1 MDRIQLA
8 NSATEKANPTMDLGV
23 RWKLHGDGRTPAPGA
38 VVRPDERLS
47 WPRTIGLG
55 AQHVVAMFGAS
66 FVAPVLM
73 GLDPNLAI
81 MMSGVATVI
90 FLLATRGRV
99 PSYLGCSLSFVG
111 VAAVIRAQGGTSA
124 TVTGAVFVV
133 VGVVLFLVG
142 VAVQRFGAR
151 IIHAA
156 MPPIVTGAVV
166 MLIGFNLA
174 PVTAATY
181 WPQDQWTALLV
192 MAFTGLAV
200 VCLRGFWSR
209 VAIFLGLVFGYCVSW
224 AFDRIFG
231 RIHSMSASGE
241 VTDHWRLD
249 LSAVGKADWV
259 GLPSFHG
266 PTFQWSAIL
275 VALPVV
281 IALVAENAGHVKAVG
296 EMTGDPLDDKLGT
309 AISADGVAS
318 MLSTAV
324 GGPPNTTYSEN
335 IGVMAATRVYSTAAY
350 WAAACFALLFGL
362 CPKFGAIVAA
372 IPGGVLGGITV
383 ILYGMIGL
391 LGAQIWLNSGV
402 DLRNPLNLVPAA
414 AGIII
419 GVGGVSIRFSDNFTL
434 SGIALGTLVVIT
446 GYHALRYLAPAHL
459 KSEQPLLDEGT
470 SSYDS
475 PTARVGAPG
484 RRRTTPRTRRPRPGP
499 VPPFWEVSGPAA
511 PRPARDW
518 DAALMG
524 QLAHI
529 TTPVDIVVSRL
540 RALDEE
546 LPARDGVAVFNRVY
560 LAVTRAVDRS
570 VDAGRFADARAA
582 VALDVRFAERYL
594 AAVDAAA
601 NGRRP
606 PACWRPLFQLRR
618 HPGVRPLQ
626 FALSGINAHI
636 GHDLALAVVDACRT
650 LDCEPAELEDEFD
663 RVGDLLVSLEERIR
677 EELMPGPDLFQIADP
692 LTHLLGSWS
701 LERAREATW
710 TAARAL
716 WALRGLPDV
725 AEEFT
730 ERLDA
735 AVGLAG
741 RMLLTPLP
749 D

>member
-1 MDRIQLA
+1 
-8 NSATEKANPTMDLGV
+8 MDLGV

-124 TVTGAVFVV
+124 TVTGAVLV
-133 VGVVLFLVG
+133 VGLVLFLVG

-174 PVTAATY
+174 PVTASTY
-181 WPQDQWTALLV
+181 WPADQWTALLV
-192 MAFTGLAV
+192 MLFTGLAV

-209 VAIFLGLVFGYCVSW
+209 IAIFLGLLFGYGISW
-224 AFDRIFG
+224 VFDRAFG
-231 RIHSMSASGE
+231 KIHSVNGGTRA
-241 VTDHWRLD
+241 VDHWRLD
-249 LSAVGKADWV
+249 LSGVGRADWV
-259 GLPSFHG
+259 GLPSFHA
-266 PTFQWSAIL
+266 PSFQWSAIL

-281 IALVAENAGHVKAVG
+281 IALIAENAGHVKAVG
-296 EMTGDPLDDKLGT
+296 EMTGENLDGKLGT
-309 AISADGVAS
+309 AISADGAAS

-350 WAAACFALLFGL
+350 WAAAGFALLFGL

-391 LGAQIWLNSGV
+391 LGAQIWINAEV

-419 GVGGVSIRFSDNFTL
+419 GVGNVSLKFTDTFSL
-434 SGIALGTLVVIT
+434 SGIALGTIVVIT
-446 GYHALRYLAPAHL
+446 GYHALRAMAPAHL
-459 KSEQPLLDEGT
+459 RSQEPLLDAGT
-470 SSYDS
+470 STYDEHGDDEH
-475 PTARVGAPG
+475 GAG
-484 RRRTTPRTRRPRPGP
+484 G
-499 VPPFWEVSGPAA
+499 SG
-511 PRPARDW
+511 
-518 DAALMG
+518 
-524 QLAHI
+524 
-529 TTPVDIVVSRL
+529 
-540 RALDEE
+540 
-546 LPARDGVAVFNRVY
+546 
-560 LAVTRAVDRS
+560 
-570 VDAGRFADARAA
+570 
-582 VALDVRFAERYL
+582 
-594 AAVDAAA
+594 
-601 NGRRP
+601 
-606 PACWRPLFQLRR
+606 
-618 HPGVRPLQ
+618 
-626 FALSGINAHI
+626 
-636 GHDLALAVVDACRT
+636 
-650 LDCEPAELEDEFD
+650 
-663 RVGDLLVSLEERIR
+663 
-677 EELMPGPDLFQIADP
+677 
-692 LTHLLGSWS
+692 
-701 LERAREATW
+701 
-710 TAARAL
+710 AAR
-716 WALRGLPDV
+716 GNQS
-725 AEEFT
+725 
-730 ERLDA
+730 
-735 AVGLAG
+735 AG
-741 RMLLTPLP
+741 S
-749 D
+749 

>member
-1 MDRIQLA
+1 
-8 NSATEKANPTMDLGV
+8 MDLGV

-73 GLDPNLAI
+73 GLNPNLAI
-81 MMSGVATVI
+81 MMSGFATVI

-133 VGVVLFLVG
+133 GVALFLVG

-174 PVTAATY
+174 PVTASTY
-181 WPQDQWTALLV
+181 WPQDQWTALLT
-192 MAFTGLAV
+192 MLFTGLAV

-209 VAIFLGLVFGYCVSW
+209 IAIFLGLVFGYGISW
-224 AFDRIFG
+224 VFDRLFG
-231 RIHSMSASGE
+231 KIHSVDAGGKL
-241 VTDHWRLD
+241 TDHWRLD
-249 LSAVGKADWV
+249 LSGVGKADWI

-350 WAAACFALLFGL
+350 WAAAGFALLFGL

-391 LGAQIWLNSGV
+391 LGAQIWLNARV

-419 GVGGVSIRFSDNFTL
+419 GVGGVSLKFTDNFSL

-446 GYHALRYLAPAHL
+446 GYHALRAMAPAHL
-459 KSEQPLLDEGT
+459 KTQEPLLDSGT
-470 SSYDS
+470 SSYD
-475 PTARVGAPG
+475 PGDEGAG
-484 RRRTTPRTRRPRPGP
+484 AENKAT
-499 VPPFWEVSGPAA
+499 
-511 PRPARDW
+511 D
-518 DAALMG
+518 
-524 QLAHI
+524 Q
-529 TTPVDIVVSRL
+529 
-540 RALDEE
+540 RA
-546 LPARDGVAVFNRVY
+546 
-560 LAVTRAVDRS
+560 S
-570 VDAGRFADARAA
+570 
-582 VALDVRFAERYL
+582 
-594 AAVDAAA
+594 
-601 NGRRP
+601 
-606 PACWRPLFQLRR
+606 
-618 HPGVRPLQ
+618 
-626 FALSGINAHI
+626 S
-636 GHDLALAVVDACRT
+636 
-650 LDCEPAELEDEFD
+650 
-663 RVGDLLVSLEERIR
+663 
-677 EELMPGPDLFQIADP
+677 
-692 LTHLLGSWS
+692 
-701 LERAREATW
+701 
-710 TAARAL
+710 
-716 WALRGLPDV
+716 
-725 AEEFT
+725 
-730 ERLDA
+730 
-735 AVGLAG
+735 
-741 RMLLTPLP
+741 
-749 D
+749 

>member
-1 MDRIQLA
+1 
-8 NSATEKANPTMDLGV
+8 MDLGV

-47 WPRTIGLG
+47 WPRTVGLG

-90 FLLATRGRV
+90 FLLATKGRV

-133 VGVVLFLVG
+133 GVALFLVG
-142 VAVQRFGAR
+142 VAVQKFGAR

-174 PVTAATY
+174 PVTASVY

-192 MAFTGLAV
+192 MLFTGLAV

-209 VAIFLGLVFGYCVSW
+209 VAIFLGLLFGYGISWLFDQVFGK
-224 AFDRIFG
+224 
-231 RIHSMSASGE
+231 IHSVNGAGQM
-241 VTDHWRLD
+241 TDHWRLD
-249 LSAVGKADWV
+249 LSGVGKADWI
-259 GLPSFHG
+259 GLPTFHG
-266 PTFQWSAIL
+266 PSFQWSAIL

-296 EMTGDPLDDKLGT
+296 EMTGTNLDDKLGT
-309 AISADGVAS
+309 AISADGIGS

-350 WAAACFALLFGL
+350 WCAAGFALLFGL

-391 LGAQIWLNSGV
+391 LGAQIWTRAQV

-419 GVGGVSIRFSDNFTL
+419 GIGNVTLKFTDTFSL

-446 GYHALRYLAPAHL
+446 GYHVLRALAPAHL
-459 KSEQPLLDEGT
+459 KAQEPLLDEGT
-470 SSYDS
+470 SSYDEQS
-475 PTARVGAPG
+475 
-484 RRRTTPRTRRPRPGP
+484 RPG
-499 VPPFWEVSGPAA
+499 A
-511 PRPARDW
+511 
-518 DAALMG
+518 
-524 QLAHI
+524 
-529 TTPVDIVVSRL
+529 
-540 RALDEE
+540 
-546 LPARDGVAVFNRVY
+546 
-560 LAVTRAVDRS
+560 
-570 VDAGRFADARAA
+570 
-582 VALDVRFAERYL
+582 
-594 AAVDAAA
+594 
-601 NGRRP
+601 
-606 PACWRPLFQLRR
+606 
-618 HPGVRPLQ
+618 
-626 FALSGINAHI
+626 
-636 GHDLALAVVDACRT
+636 
-650 LDCEPAELEDEFD
+650 
-663 RVGDLLVSLEERIR
+663 
-677 EELMPGPDLFQIADP
+677 
-692 LTHLLGSWS
+692 
-701 LERAREATW
+701 
-710 TAARAL
+710 
-716 WALRGLPDV
+716 
-725 AEEFT
+725 
-730 ERLDA
+730 
-735 AVGLAG
+735 
-741 RMLLTPLP
+741 
-749 D
+749 

>member
-1 MDRIQLA
+1 
-8 NSATEKANPTMDLGV
+8 MDLGV

-47 WPRTIGLG
+47 WPRTLGLG

-124 TVTGAVFVV
+124 TVTGACFV
-133 VGVVLFLVG
+133 VGVALFLAG
-142 VAVQRFGAR
+142 LAVQRFGAR

-174 PVTAATY
+174 PVTASAY
-181 WPQDQWTALLV
+181 WPQDQWTALLTMLV
-192 MAFTGLAV
+192 TGAAV

-209 VAIFLGLVFGYCVSW
+209 IAIFLGLVFGYVISW

-231 RIHSMSASGE
+231 RIHSVDASGK
-241 VTDHWRLD
+241 VTDHWRLN
-249 LSAVGKADWV
+249 LSGVEKADWI

-266 PTFQWSAIL
+266 PSFQWSAIL

-309 AISADGVAS
+309 AISADGAAS

-350 WAAACFALLFGL
+350 WAAAGFALLFGV
-362 CPKFGAIVAA
+362 CPKFGAVVAA

-391 LGAQIWLNSGV
+391 LGAQIWLNARV

-419 GVGGVSIRFSDNFTL
+419 GIGGVTLKFTDNFSL
-434 SGIALGTLVVIT
+434 NGIALGTIVVIT
-446 GYHALRYLAPAHL
+446 GYHALRAMAPAHL
-459 KSEQPLLDEGT
+459 RQGPLLDSGT
-470 SSYDS
+470 SAYDD
-475 PTARVGAPG
+475 PG
-484 RRRTTPRTRRPRPGP
+484 DQ
-499 VPPFWEVSGPAA
+499 PA
-511 PRPARDW
+511 
-518 DAALMG
+518 
-524 QLAHI
+524 
-529 TTPVDIVVSRL
+529 S
-540 RALDEE
+540 
-546 LPARDGVAVFNRVY
+546 
-560 LAVTRAVDRS
+560 S
-570 VDAGRFADARAA
+570 
-582 VALDVRFAERYL
+582 
-594 AAVDAAA
+594 
-601 NGRRP
+601 
-606 PACWRPLFQLRR
+606 
-618 HPGVRPLQ
+618 
-626 FALSGINAHI
+626 
-636 GHDLALAVVDACRT
+636 
-650 LDCEPAELEDEFD
+650 
-663 RVGDLLVSLEERIR
+663 
-677 EELMPGPDLFQIADP
+677 
-692 LTHLLGSWS
+692 
-701 LERAREATW
+701 
-710 TAARAL
+710 
-716 WALRGLPDV
+716 
-725 AEEFT
+725 
-730 ERLDA
+730 
-735 AVGLAG
+735 
-741 RMLLTPLP
+741 
-749 D
+749 

>member
-1 MDRIQLA
+1 
-8 NSATEKANPTMDLGV
+8 MDLGV

-47 WPRTIGLG
+47 WPRTLGLG

-133 VGVVLFLVG
+133 GVALFLVG
-142 VAVQRFGAR
+142 LAVQRFGAR

-174 PVTAATY
+174 PVTASTY
-181 WPQDQWTALLV
+181 WPQDQWTALLT
-192 MAFTGLAV
+192 MLLTGAAV

-209 VAIFLGLVFGYCVSW
+209 VAIFLGLVFGYVISW
-224 AFDRIFG
+224 VFDRIFG
-231 RIHSMSASGE
+231 RIHSVDASGK

-249 LSAVGKADWV
+249 LSAVGNADWI
-259 GLPSFHG
+259 GLPTFHG
-266 PTFQWSAIL
+266 PSFRWSAIL

-296 EMTGDPLDDKLGT
+296 EMTGDPLDDRLGT

-350 WAAACFALLFGL
+350 WAAAGFALLFGL
-362 CPKFGAIVAA
+362 CPKFGAVVAA

-391 LGAQIWLNSGV
+391 LGAQIWLNARV

-419 GVGGVSIRFSDNFTL
+419 GIGGVSLKFTDNFSL
-434 SGIALGTLVVIT
+434 NGIALGTIVVIT
-446 GYHALRYLAPAHL
+446 GYHALRAMAPAHL
-459 KSEQPLLDEGT
+459 KGQEPLLDSGT
-470 SSYDS
+470 SSYDE
-475 PTARVGAPG
+475 PG
-484 RRRTTPRTRRPRPGP
+484 
-499 VPPFWEVSGPAA
+499 
-511 PRPARDW
+511 D
-518 DAALMG
+518 
-524 QLAHI
+524 Q
-529 TTPVDIVVSRL
+529 
-540 RALDEE
+540 RA
-546 LPARDGVAVFNRVY
+546 
-560 LAVTRAVDRS
+560 S
-570 VDAGRFADARAA
+570 
-582 VALDVRFAERYL
+582 
-594 AAVDAAA
+594 
-601 NGRRP
+601 
-606 PACWRPLFQLRR
+606 
-618 HPGVRPLQ
+618 
-626 FALSGINAHI
+626 S
-636 GHDLALAVVDACRT
+636 
-650 LDCEPAELEDEFD
+650 
-663 RVGDLLVSLEERIR
+663 
-677 EELMPGPDLFQIADP
+677 
-692 LTHLLGSWS
+692 
-701 LERAREATW
+701 
-710 TAARAL
+710 
-716 WALRGLPDV
+716 
-725 AEEFT
+725 
-730 ERLDA
+730 
-735 AVGLAG
+735 
-741 RMLLTPLP
+741 
-749 D
+749 

>member
-1 MDRIQLA
+1 
-8 NSATEKANPTMDLGV
+8 MDLGV

-47 WPRTIGLG
+47 WPRTVGLG

-90 FLLATRGRV
+90 FLLATKGRV

-133 VGVVLFLVG
+133 GVVLFLVG

-151 IIHAA
+151 IIHAT

-174 PVTAATY
+174 PVTASTY

-192 MAFTGLAV
+192 MLFTGLAV

-209 VAIFLGLVFGYCVSW
+209 VAIFLGLLFGYGISWLFDRVFGK
-224 AFDRIFG
+224 
-231 RIHSMSASGE
+231 IHSVDGGGHM
-241 VTDHWRLD
+241 TDHWRLD
-249 LSAVGKADWV
+249 LSGVGKADWI
-259 GLPSFHG
+259 GLPTFHG
-266 PTFQWSAIL
+266 PSFQWSAIL

-296 EMTGDPLDDKLGT
+296 EMTGSNLDDKLGT
-309 AISADGVAS
+309 AISADGIGS

-350 WAAACFALLFGL
+350 WCAAGFALLFGL

-391 LGAQIWLNSGV
+391 LGAQIWTRARV

-419 GVGGVSIRFSDNFTL
+419 GIGNVSLKFTDTFSI
-434 SGIALGTLVVIT
+434 SGIALGSLVVIT
-446 GYHALRYLAPAHL
+446 GYHALRAMAPAHL
-459 KSEQPLLDEGT
+459 KTQEPLLDEGT
-470 SSYDS
+470 SSYDEGAEG
-475 PTARVGAPG
+475 TGGTGAP
-484 RRRTTPRTRRPRPGP
+484 RTP
-499 VPPFWEVSGPAA
+499 
-511 PRPARDW
+511 
-518 DAALMG
+518 
-524 QLAHI
+524 
-529 TTPVDIVVSRL
+529 
-540 RALDEE
+540 
-546 LPARDGVAVFNRVY
+546 
-560 LAVTRAVDRS
+560 
-570 VDAGRFADARAA
+570 
-582 VALDVRFAERYL
+582 
-594 AAVDAAA
+594 
-601 NGRRP
+601 
-606 PACWRPLFQLRR
+606 
-618 HPGVRPLQ
+618 
-626 FALSGINAHI
+626 
-636 GHDLALAVVDACRT
+636 
-650 LDCEPAELEDEFD
+650 
-663 RVGDLLVSLEERIR
+663 
-677 EELMPGPDLFQIADP
+677 
-692 LTHLLGSWS
+692 
-701 LERAREATW
+701 
-710 TAARAL
+710 
-716 WALRGLPDV
+716 
-725 AEEFT
+725 
-730 ERLDA
+730 
-735 AVGLAG
+735 
-741 RMLLTPLP
+741 
-749 D
+749 

>member
-1 MDRIQLA
+1 
-8 NSATEKANPTMDLGV
+8 MDLGV

-47 WPRTIGLG
+47 WPRTVGLG

-124 TVTGAVFVV
+124 TVTGAVLV
-133 VGVVLFLVG
+133 VGVALFLVG
-142 VAVQRFGAR
+142 LAVQRFGAR

-174 PVTAATY
+174 PVTASTY

-192 MAFTGLAV
+192 MLFTGLAV
-200 VCLRGFWSR
+200 VGLRGFWSR
-209 VAIFLGLVFGYCVSW
+209 IAIFIGLAFGYGISW
-224 AFDRIFG
+224 VFDRVLG
-231 RIHSMSASGE
+231 KIHSVDASGKL
-241 VTDHWRLD
+241 TDHWRLD
-249 LSAVGKADWV
+249 LSGVDKADWI

-266 PTFQWSAIL
+266 PSFQWSAVL

-296 EMTGDPLDDKLGT
+296 EMTGEKLDDKLGT

-318 MLSTAV
+318 VLSTAV

-350 WAAACFALLFGL
+350 WAAAAFALLFGV
-362 CPKFGAIVAA
+362 CPKFGAVVAA

-391 LGAQIWLNSGV
+391 LGAQIWTNARV

-419 GVGGVSIRFSDNFTL
+419 GVGNVTMKFTDTFSL

-446 GYHALRYLAPAHL
+446 GYHALRVCAPAHL
-459 KSEQPLLDEGT
+459 KPQEPLLDEGT
-470 SSYDS
+470 SSYDE
-475 PTARVGAPG
+475 TAEAAEATGTTGADTDAG
-484 RRRTTPRTRRPRPGP
+484 HRTR
-499 VPPFWEVSGPAA
+499 
-511 PRPARDW
+511 
-518 DAALMG
+518 
-524 QLAHI
+524 
-529 TTPVDIVVSRL
+529 
-540 RALDEE
+540 
-546 LPARDGVAVFNRVY
+546 
-560 LAVTRAVDRS
+560 
-570 VDAGRFADARAA
+570 
-582 VALDVRFAERYL
+582 
-594 AAVDAAA
+594 
-601 NGRRP
+601 
-606 PACWRPLFQLRR
+606 
-618 HPGVRPLQ
+618 
-626 FALSGINAHI
+626 
-636 GHDLALAVVDACRT
+636 
-650 LDCEPAELEDEFD
+650 
-663 RVGDLLVSLEERIR
+663 
-677 EELMPGPDLFQIADP
+677 
-692 LTHLLGSWS
+692 
-701 LERAREATW
+701 
-710 TAARAL
+710 
-716 WALRGLPDV
+716 
-725 AEEFT
+725 
-730 ERLDA
+730 
-735 AVGLAG
+735 
-741 RMLLTPLP
+741 
-749 D
+749 

>member
-1 MDRIQLA
+1 
-8 NSATEKANPTMDLGV
+8 MDLGV

-38 VVRPDERLS
+38 VVRPDERLT
-47 WPRTIGLG
+47 WPRTLGLG

-124 TVTGAVFVV
+124 TVTGACFV
-133 VGVVLFLVG
+133 VGVVLFLAG
-142 VAVQRFGAR
+142 LAVQRFGAR

-174 PVTAATY
+174 PVTASAY
-181 WPQDQWTALLV
+181 WPQDQWTALLT
-192 MAFTGLAV
+192 MLATGAAV

-209 VAIFLGLVFGYCVSW
+209 IAIFLGLVFGYVISW

-231 RIHSMSASGE
+231 RIHSVDASGK

-249 LSAVGKADWV
+249 LSGVEKADWI

-266 PTFQWSAIL
+266 PSFQWSAVL

-309 AISADGVAS
+309 AISADGAAS

-350 WAAACFALLFGL
+350 WAAAGFALLFGV
-362 CPKFGAIVAA
+362 CPKFGAVVAA
-372 IPGGVLGGITV
+372 VPGGVLGGITV

-391 LGAQIWLNSGV
+391 LGAQIWLNARV

-419 GVGGVSIRFSDNFTL
+419 GIGGVTLKFTDNFSL
-434 SGIALGTLVVIT
+434 NGIALGTIVVIT
-446 GYHALRYLAPAHL
+446 GYHALRAMAPPHL
-459 KSEQPLLDEGT
+459 KQEPLLDSGT
-470 SSYDS
+470 SAYDD
-475 PTARVGAPG
+475 PG
-484 RRRTTPRTRRPRPGP
+484 DQ
-499 VPPFWEVSGPAA
+499 PA
-511 PRPARDW
+511 
-518 DAALMG
+518 
-524 QLAHI
+524 
-529 TTPVDIVVSRL
+529 S
-540 RALDEE
+540 
-546 LPARDGVAVFNRVY
+546 
-560 LAVTRAVDRS
+560 S
-570 VDAGRFADARAA
+570 
-582 VALDVRFAERYL
+582 
-594 AAVDAAA
+594 
-601 NGRRP
+601 
-606 PACWRPLFQLRR
+606 
-618 HPGVRPLQ
+618 
-626 FALSGINAHI
+626 
-636 GHDLALAVVDACRT
+636 
-650 LDCEPAELEDEFD
+650 
-663 RVGDLLVSLEERIR
+663 
-677 EELMPGPDLFQIADP
+677 
-692 LTHLLGSWS
+692 
-701 LERAREATW
+701 
-710 TAARAL
+710 
-716 WALRGLPDV
+716 
-725 AEEFT
+725 
-730 ERLDA
+730 
-735 AVGLAG
+735 
-741 RMLLTPLP
+741 
-749 D
+749 

>member
-1 MDRIQLA
+1 
-8 NSATEKANPTMDLGV
+8 MDLGV

-47 WPRTIGLG
+47 WPRTAGLG

-133 VGVVLFLVG
+133 GVALFLVG
-142 VAVQRFGAR
+142 LAVQRFGAR

-174 PVTAATY
+174 PVTASTY

-192 MAFTGLAV
+192 MLFTGLAV

-209 VAIFLGLVFGYCVSW
+209 VAIFLGLLFGYAISW
-224 AFDRIFG
+224 LFDRVFG
-231 RIHSMSASGE
+231 RIHSVDAGGHL
-241 VTDHWRLD
+241 TDHWRLD
-249 LSAVGKADWV
+249 LSGVGSADWV
-259 GLPSFHG
+259 GLPAFHG
-266 PTFQWSAIL
+266 PSFEWSAIL

-296 EMTGDPLDDKLGT
+296 EMTGRNLDDKLGT
-309 AISADGVAS
+309 AISADGVGS

-350 WAAACFALLFGL
+350 WAAAGFALLFGI
-362 CPKFGAIVAA
+362 CPKFGAVVAA

-391 LGAQIWLNSGV
+391 LGAQIWTTARV

-419 GVGGVSIRFSDNFTL
+419 GIGNVTIKFTDTFSL

-446 GYHALRYLAPAHL
+446 GYHVLRALAPAHL
-459 KSEQPLLDEGT
+459 KTQEPLLDEGT
-470 SSYDS
+470 SSYDAGS
-475 PTARVGAPG
+475 EDSGGPGGAQRHAR
-484 RRRTTPRTRRPRPGP
+484 
-499 VPPFWEVSGPAA
+499 
-511 PRPARDW
+511 
-518 DAALMG
+518 
-524 QLAHI
+524 
-529 TTPVDIVVSRL
+529 
-540 RALDEE
+540 
-546 LPARDGVAVFNRVY
+546 
-560 LAVTRAVDRS
+560 
-570 VDAGRFADARAA
+570 
-582 VALDVRFAERYL
+582 
-594 AAVDAAA
+594 
-601 NGRRP
+601 
-606 PACWRPLFQLRR
+606 
-618 HPGVRPLQ
+618 
-626 FALSGINAHI
+626 
-636 GHDLALAVVDACRT
+636 
-650 LDCEPAELEDEFD
+650 
-663 RVGDLLVSLEERIR
+663 
-677 EELMPGPDLFQIADP
+677 
-692 LTHLLGSWS
+692 
-701 LERAREATW
+701 
-710 TAARAL
+710 
-716 WALRGLPDV
+716 
-725 AEEFT
+725 
-730 ERLDA
+730 
-735 AVGLAG
+735 
-741 RMLLTPLP
+741 
-749 D
+749 